1 MLRLSNFF
9 TRLFHWEY
17 WPFHLVYA
25 PIYPI
30 WLLLCVRTRSFFF
43 FNLGNPGIE
52 NGGFLME
59 SKYRIFQ
66 QMPAGS
72 QPHTVFVQMAYSK
85 DELLQTWKNSGL
97 GFPLIAKPDI
107 GMRGLRVKKIESEK
121 ELLAYHAATRVDYL
135 LQTFVPWPEEAG
147 IFYYRYPDEEKG
159 HISGIVYKKMLSLR
173 GNGRQSIR
181 ELLYSERRYRLQIPA
196 LQQEHGAE
204 LNRVMAAGEEWIVPY
219 GNHARGALFLDES
232 HRADEALRQQIDQ
245 LCQKVPGFYYGRL
258 DIRFQNWEDL
268 REGKNFSVIELNGA
282 GSEPTH
288 MYDPRHSLF
297 FAWKE
302 IVRHWIILWRIS
314 RQNKKRTGLPYM
326 TWKEGRQLLKATGE
340 YVRKL

>member
-9 TRLFHWEY
+9 TRLLHWEY
-17 WPFHLVYA
+17 WPFHLLYA
-25 PIYPI
+25 PIYPV

-66 QMPAGS
+66 QMPPGS
-72 QPHTVFVQMAYSK
+72 QPHTV
-85 DELLQTWKNSGL
+85 LLRATFTNEEVVKAWKESGL
-97 GFPLIAKPDI
+97 VFPLIAKPDI
-107 GMRGLRVKKIESEK
+107 GMRGLGVKKLHSEQ

-135 LQTFVPWPEEAG
+135 LQAFVPWPEEAG
-147 IFYYRYPDEEKG
+147 IFYYRYPSEEKG
-159 HISGIVYKKMLSLR
+159 YISGIVNKKMLSLR

-181 ELLYSERRYRLQIPA
+181 ELLYRDPRYRLQIPA

-204 LNRVMAAGEEWIVPY
+204 LNRVLAADEEWIVPY

-232 HRADEALRQQIDQ
+232 QRADEELRRQIDQ

-258 DIRFQNWEDL
+258 DIRFESWEAL
-268 REGKNFSVIELNGA
+268 REGRNFSVIELNGA

-288 MYDPRHSLF
+288 MYDPRHRVF

-326 TWKEGRQLLKATGE
+326 TWKEGRKLLKANGE

>member
-9 TRLFHWEY
+9 TRLLHWEY
-17 WPFHLVYA
+17 WPFHLLYA

-66 QMPAGS
+66 QMPPGS
-72 QPHTVFVQMAYSK
+72 QPHTV
-85 DELLQTWKNSGL
+85 LLRATFTKEGVVKAWKESGL
-97 GFPLIAKPDI
+97 VFPLIAKPDI
-107 GMRGLRVKKIESEK
+107 GMRGLGVKKLHSEQ

-135 LQTFVPWPEEAG
+135 LQAFVPWPEEAG

-173 GNGRQSIR
+173 GNGQQSIR
-181 ELLYSERRYRLQIPA
+181 ELLYREPRYRLQIPA

-204 LNRVMAAGEEWIVPY
+204 LDRILEAGEEWVVPY

-232 HRADEALRQQIDQ
+232 QRADEELRRQIDQ

-258 DIRFQNWEDL
+258 DIRFESWEAL
-268 REGKNFSVIELNGA
+268 REGRNFSVIELNGA

-288 MYDPRHSLF
+288 MYDPRHRVF

-326 TWKEGRQLLKATGE
+326 TWKEGRRLLKANGE
-340 YVRKL
+340 YVGKL

>member
-9 TRLFHWEY
+9 TRLLHWEY
-17 WPFHLVYA
+17 WPFHLLYA

-66 QMPAGS
+66 QMPPGS
-72 QPHTVFVQMAYSK
+72 QPHTV
-85 DELLQTWKNSGL
+85 LLRATFTREEMVKAWKESGL
-97 GFPLIAKPDI
+97 VFPLIAKPDI
-107 GMRGLRVKKIESEK
+107 GMRGLGVKKLHSEQ

-135 LQTFVPWPEEAG
+135 LQAFVPWPEEAG

-173 GNGRQSIR
+173 GNGQQSIR
-181 ELLYSERRYRLQIPA
+181 ELLYREPRYRLQIPA

-204 LNRVMAAGEEWIVPY
+204 LNRVLAAEEEWVVPY

-232 HRADEALRQQIDQ
+232 QRSDEELRRQIDQ
-245 LCQKVPGFYYGRL
+245 LCQKVRGFYYGRL
-258 DIRFQNWEDL
+258 DIRFESWEAL
-268 REGKNFSVIELNGA
+268 REGRNFSVIELNGA

-288 MYDPRHSLF
+288 MYDPRHRVF

-326 TWKEGRQLLKATGE
+326 TWKEGRRLLKANGE
-340 YVRKL
+340 YVGKL